1 MNSGGTL
8 EMEGGT
14 LDTRSSLYISSGATA
29 TLDGVTVKDY
39 IYNYGTL
46 NLADVTTTSYI
57 EGNGSITAS
66 NSTIGGSLEVTGK
79 SLLENVTC
87 TRLNVDSDSD
97 VTTQGQGVTMTGEM
111 AFLLTNFSGS
121 VGTLLNSIDW
131 TATAE
136 NAYVGVANL
145 NNATLT
151 ALPETL
157 PGGYKSYSSV
167 FINSGKTVTLE
178 EGVCL
183 QMQNRHYL
191 YVDGLLV
198 AENEAVAD
206 AITGTTSSEE
216 LYIRNGGKLQLKN
229 ANVTGIEDI
238 FMNSGGTLE
247 MKGGTLDTRSYL
259 QIREGATATLD
270 GVTVKDYIY
279 NYGTLSLSNS
289 TVNNSVYVYS
299 GSTANITGCAIN
311 GTLEISMGSTSTTIT
326 GNDFSKT
333 TLKLTNMASSTGVID
348 LSGNYWGTTDIE
360 SVIAKIQGYTED
372 RVLISGILMAPP
384 TQEFSF
390 DATMAG
396 NHRLSHLTTSLTL
409 NFNRLVDADTVNAAS
424 ILLTDAEG
432 NKIAIQKYEVS
443 GKKVTLYFD
452 ELPTGDYR
460 VNCTEELKDVD
471 GKSFTASEN
480 FSSGITYHCLQI
492 AQPRVL
498 LFRSNSTV
506 TDVFSYVDVFFDQVM
521 DDSTISLDSVHLY
534 APDGQEIELTQMRKA
549 GVAGNIFYRFY
560 FDTVSS
566 KGTYT
571 LSVDQSVCN
580 DWGFAMTTDY
590 VREIYVSSPDLT
602 VGTELDVSSTTL
614 GRYTT
619 ITYTV
624 SNIGD
629 AMTPGTWTDAVY
641 LCRTQQWNEDEAILL
656 GRYNRTEA
664 LSENG
669 SYTAS
674 VKGLLADLEP
684 GDYYIFVRTDES
696 DRLSEDKENNNVS
709 AVGTKI
715 SIGVPEFTG
724 ESVAGRLS
732 SANETLY
739 YAFTPTES
747 GSYNLTVDN
756 PNAMVMVTTVVNGKA
771 INKKTT
777 ANSLHFSV
785 FNAEAGTTYY
795 IAIKGGKDTSY
806 KAQIQKSEFAVYD
819 SSFSNLAA
827 GHPSTLT
834 LVGSEFA
841 EGMSVYVVDE
851 YGVRYDAERVVIVD
865 SCQATVTFSLPE
877 ALAAGTELTLYV
889 QNEADTVVK
898 LEESLHIATFSDLVE
913 LEFTNMNG
921 ERHVGRVGWVWKADL
936 YAENKAGYDVSNAII
951 LITDTAEDFAMYYGY
966 DDAKVRDRSALL
978 FLGGADALTPE
989 VMTAGESSKLGI
1001 YIKNYR
1007 SGVGAIQAWL
1017 LDPNSKEEITAAQ
1030 WAYFES
1036 ALRPTACSDAEW
1048 SAWWSD
1054 MKPRI
1059 GNTIGD
1065 FTTFIYGMRDAVAA
1079 AGQKVNVSSL
1089 ADLTSITMTHCPDY
1103 VPGLKISGCVISS
1116 NESFAPC
1123 QYVYVYQYIDGERVY
1138 LYSSLTDEDGE
1149 FSFYGINKK
1158 SLYELEF
1165 SQPVEYEGMCVKTIQ
1180 IDTNKDDA
1188 YVEVKAVS
1196 SESKMEDEYAIRLA
1210 SNQEGNYI
1218 RIVWRD
1224 SNLYACNVESIGE
1237 EVQVLTENSEIVDY
1251 AVIWSDYHQMYVL
1264 AYVYR
1269 EENEDKNAIILL
1281 KPNGETYDVS
1291 KPIDLPAGTIEDIYV
1306 TETGEIVHVSSS
1318 AGSISEETVELTFS
1332 SVALADDEDMFVIST
1347 KETEDDIYL
1356 FGKTYLKNH
1365 SVGIGGELKLPGN
1378 QKNSIGLEIKEQ
1390 IWSENDNVQGKSTIV
1405 GKFAFNWDKKFDV
1418 KKFDA
1423 KKIKPKNEI
1432 KLFANLSLEKEVRAW
1447 YDCDAGK
1454 VKSSVVSRSVSA
1466 SVGVRHDFGATQL
1479 LGPAGTL
1486 LQKLMH
1492 HASRWNI
1499 NVFAGYIVQAEGT
1512 FKWTSD
1518 GCLSSRLDLK
1528 DSGVYIGAGVSLGV
1542 GAKDENDVSSSS
1554 RVELGASI
1562 TGTLSVN
1569 GYSEWEHMLSSH
1581 SSTSSDMDWNGKIEL
1596 SFGVN
1601 VQFSKRWKG
1610 SATVTISFSKTNGF
1624 DYDLSFEL
1632 GYEREHSLTSGMP
1645 YVYQKQVD
1653 KVTSFQFSDVQ
1664 CGDYAGDEHL
1674 SAYAYMTKDGA
1685 VTIEYFN
1692 AQTQEATGT
1701 IVNVAVD
1708 DERSLFYG
1716 FSNIQHLD
1724 AETDGEGRVY
1734 LSASGFLTVMDE
1746 SVNYVQGVAQTGITD
1761 AFAMFGASQLETLVV
1776 DQNGA
1781 YSLLDQT
1788 NLEKYY
1794 WNGGLI
1800 NTTKDARE
1808 LDTYY
1813 LNGELG
1819 IIWVASSEPGVN
1831 QVYTSVL
1838 RNDVWE
1844 TPTLLYSSVNELGS
1858 CYIEEVEGEF
1868 YVNFSELRNNAVSD
1882 ETEVLTY
1889 VFTWDNENWFFDESC
1904 NTVQGKAAYDTYEEN
1919 CGIPEITLSTPQM
1932 TKNESGKVLLSLQW
1946 ESTHACTYVVI
1957 IDGVE
1962 YDVKDATSY
1971 EAEVLSGNHVV
1982 SVRATSLAGMSV
1994 TSSEKIVSVDCSAPV
2009 LLSMQCYY
2017 FVNERGENIVRWAW
2031 NCAEFTAGTILIVDD
2046 KPYHLDK
2053 GQTSYEM
2060 ALGAGQHQY
2069 KLLLMDAVGNV
2080 STTEEK
2086 IEIQSA
2092 VNGPE
2097 LVTPKCEISA
2107 TGETTVTF
2115 SWKGVPGY
2123 EYCLIVDGVAY
2134 QVGTAET
2141 YVLTLPDGAHKYSVV
2156 GSSSSGLTV
2165 ASFGCLETKASA
2177 QNLKLNVLSTE
2188 VAENGKVLTR
2198 LVWNNE
2204 DLIEATLSDGVSRYD
2219 VSSGNLYT
2227 ILTNDGYVNLTLE
2240 GRDAFGNEMQES
2252 VSFRFDASA
2261 PIVTLNQPVCNETNN
2276 GVCYAYFSWECEDF
2290 SSCEYELYVNDKL
2303 MYRGVEKAYALE
2315 LIETVSHWKV
2325 VATDVHGYSSV
2336 VSSEC
2341 SLIPIPE
2348 LVVEESIIENAGAAE
2363 SAVYALTWQALDG
2376 AVYNVCIGGQDYW
2389 VGADTRFSI
2398 DLPSGLYD
2406 YSVTAF
2412 LPEGKTSELCGTIGN
2427 GERLSVKKST
2437 SETSGWFSD
2446 ADIEIDSVNVS
2457 KLSLNSSQ
2465 LHIFFEVDKDAPKYD
2480 FYLVSVDDVQKRV
2493 YSVLTNHEGKKTG
2506 VATYSGLKDGEHTIR
2521 VAGVKNGSLGPI
2533 TTITQKT
2540 DTFSPTIINFS
2551 WCYNTRFFNE
2561 IELDW
2566 HLTESADVYLSIN
2579 GKVRNIG
2586 NDSHY
2591 EFTFDYGKTYD
2602 IVLYAV
2608 DEFGNRS
2615 NTVSDSIQVLRE
2627 ADKVDSDWLGSILNF
2642 LNIGDF
2648 DKEVESYVQMK
2659 DCGDGPPPGPGPD
2672 EELEHEAFSPF
2683 DPNDFYGPAA
2693 YGKENW
2699 IAPQEMQFQ
2708 IRCENIPEENIAHAA
2723 MVTIKHKLDDAYDYS
2738 TFRLGDM
2745 MIGGNYVEISED
2757 VKSYKARLDWTSTLG
2772 VLVDVNAFF
2781 DADTGEVVWEFVAI
2795 DPETGWI
2802 VSDPFKGLL
2811 APNYNPPEGDGWV
2824 YYYVEPKETTVTGTT
2839 ATSQAEIIF
2848 DYNEPIMTPVLSY
2861 TFDADSPEGAVTAV
2875 AATASTRYLRVDWSG
2890 TDEGSGVACYNV
2902 FVSVDGGD
2910 WVLWQEN
2917 ISATSALFTVAEG
2930 EHRYAF
2936 FAQAIDNVGLAE
2948 ALGEMMPAEA
2958 ETTASGKVSSL
2969 SVENV
2974 QAVRAGDELTL
2985 SIAFSEQA
2993 VCADWAAAL
3002 LVSTSAQNIDLSAG
3016 TFRYDETTHV
3026 LTWVGTVAGVP
3037 DGAQATVR
3045 LKDGAVTDAM
3055 GLPFGSSAPAYT
3067 APVEL
3072 PGVVGSTYAAPALVD
3087 YNGDGLLDVL
3097 VGEVAENG
3105 KGRIRIYL
3113 NEGSAE
3119 VASFASFIYAS
3130 TAEDTPLEL
3139 AATGCQGAIVRLAD
3153 ITGDGKDEMVVGLS
3167 DGTIRIFTAAEG
3179 GYWADSGELS
3189 CSVGGESGIVDAG
3202 TRAAIEFVDANGDGR
3217 TDMLVGTGDGNVLLY
3232 LNTSAEGA
3240 AAFDAGRYLHDA
3252 AGRID
3257 VGSRATVATGDL
3269 DGDGLW
3275 DMLLGTADGTVL
3287 FYRNEGTTGTPLFG
3301 VAETVFA
3308 GDALLDMSSETN
3320 RVRIDTGD
3328 LNGDGIDD
3336 LVVGQSDGKVKL
3348 LYGTDGADL
3357 IGEVVVG
3364 SIPLPGVPQN
3374 VQMMV
3379 DGSALTISW
3388 DAVAVDE
3395 AADISYELS
3404 YLVSGAEAPTVVAV
3418 SGTET
3423 TLELPD
3429 GVYSVQVRALNHGK
3443 GGDWST
3449 AQNVTVDTVAPEVP
3463 GGVSAEGGET
3473 QAVLS
3478 WVAVAEAASYEL
3490 RYRKSGSE
3498 VWRTVSG
3505 TEASVTLESL
3515 DPAEYVWQVRA
3526 VDAAGNASEWS
3537 ASSTFTVT
3545 GVLPDAEQHWANGL
3559 RFDASG
3565 AVTGGYYDV
3574 NKTGSGDSNLCW
3586 AAAVANMLAW
3596 WQEQG
3601 MTTTVVPD
3609 APQGAET
3616 IYATFTQSWE
3626 NSSGVDVYGLIWWL
3640 SGDSTSSGY
3649 DDYVDAHYRGDST
3662 TGAYYE
3668 QFYTP
3673 QTIAQHTAQVQL
3685 AEVEADTLSSAWVDI
3700 YEASGMIALGVFRS
3714 VGSGGSLSG
3723 GHSLTLWGF
3732 ETNLD
3737 TGRVQEIYV
3746 TDSDDNTTA
3755 LETLAVE
3762 YDEQTGYYTVAQDG
3776 ARLNG
3781 YVLGTYT
3788 YLKSFTGT
3796 DIVSPEVTVEA
3807 PVTEKLAN
3815 GRIRVTFRWSC
3826 SEAAACVLTVDG
3838 QTYNVGSETSY
3849 TLELADGEHAYSITA
3864 TDAAG
3869 NSGSATGSF
3878 AMDATAPAVVQGVQA
3893 ITGESGV
3900 AVSWDAVE
3908 DAASYTLE
3916 YATKADFSDAK
3927 SVTGI
3932 TGTSYALT
3940 DVPGTGTL
3948 YVRVAAADTAGNV
3961 SDWSASA
3968 QTGLDITAPVVTL
3981 NEPEVKKIADGRIEV
3996 TFSWTCSESAVYV
4009 LTVDGKEYSV
4019 RGATRYTLELADG
4032 EHVYSVKATD
4042 AAGLTGSAESSFAM
4056 DATAP
4061 AVVQGVQ
4068 AITGESGVAV
4078 SWNVVEDAASYTLE
4092 YATKPDFSDAKS
4104 VTGITGASYALTALP
4119 GTGTLYVRVASV
4131 DSVGNTSAWSTVVES
4146 GLDITAPG
4154 AVQGLEVM
4162 AHGTS
4167 ARLRWDAVSDES
4179 GIAGYRIEYAVDGD
4193 FTKAQS
4199 MQVNSTEA
4207 TFYTLLAGA
4216 AYQWRVAAVDGAG
4229 NVGAWTVGEAFRTG
4243 AAEPEDDS
4251 TAESR
4256 EIIMTVPSGGESHS
4270 TTRVNGWVGFDDPA
4284 DYYCFTA
4291 KGEGAYA
4298 ISLDAAVLG
4307 TQVYLSVGT
4316 LDDKGNFAAEKKLLV
4331 APGSAAAALGG
4342 IALENGEKCYIR
4354 VESYDKGLGRYNG
4367 EYSLSVDAEV
4377 ADSAWVTDNNSPD
4390 KATMLKPGGA
4400 ADAALSGWVG
4410 MGDAVDYYCFELT
4423 KPAELSLVLGEL
4435 DAAVKVKL
4443 LREERDGGVSQVM
4456 SRSVKASR
4464 GLDHTLSLTSG
4475 TYFVEVASYDNGAG
4489 RYNTTYALELEKEEA
4504 NGETKRFTLAS
4515 A

>member
-1 MNSGGTL
+1 MYTITVSSLADSGTGTL
-8 EMEGGT
+8 REAIALANAYTGTDEIEIVFDDSLVEQTLILESDIEVPSNVTLRLKEGVK
-14 LDTRSSLYISSGATA
+14 LDLQGYIINVHGKFEVQNSSQIESIIGN
-29 TLDGVTVKDY
+29 GEIMVEQ
-39 IYNYGTL
+39 YGTL
-46 NLADVTTTSYI
+46 L
-57 EGNGSITAS
+57 
-66 NSTIGGSLEVTGK
+66 
-79 SLLENVTC
+79 
-87 TRLNVDSDSD
+87 
-97 VTTQGQGVTMTGEM
+97 
-111 AFLLTNFSGS
+111 F
-121 VGTLLNSIDW
+121 
-131 TATAE
+131 E
-136 NAYVGVANL
+136 NAIAYVKNVVL
-145 NNATLT
+145 NDESTSN
-151 ALPETL
+151 
-157 PGGYKSYSSV
+157 
-167 FINSGKTVTLE
+167 
-178 EGVCL
+178 
-183 QMQNRHYL
+183 
-191 YVDGLLV
+191 
-198 AENEAVAD
+198 
-206 AITGTTSSEE
+206 ITSTS
-216 LYIRNGGKLQLKN
+216 
-229 ANVTGIEDI
+229 GIENLI
-238 FMNSGGTLE
+238 
-247 MKGGTLDTRSYL
+247 
-259 QIREGATATLD
+259 I
-270 GVTVKDYIY
+270 
-279 NYGTLSLSNS
+279 SNNCY
-289 TVNNSVYVYS
+289 TC
-299 GSTANITGCAIN
+299 IK
-311 GTLEISMGSTSTTIT
+311 
-326 GNDFSKT
+326 GNDFSNTQIVLPEIHVDAIFDLSGNDWGTVRLYEIIAKITGYNQDSVIVDPILATPTHGSVDELIEWSSFLAARDHTYTSSGYLSDRSATARLYFTRTDKGRIVLKGNDT
-333 TLKLTNMASSTGVID
+333 TTHQWIGIRTALIARASIESDCVYSDCFNTRFYVRGYLDFTNRNIYMGEGNCGHSHAARRIPMHERLTVDANASISMDGGSFYLEPEPSTYCEDSDLESWLFTYEAAVIRGELWLNNVDVTGQIALSGTSSMIVANDCEFHNSINLDSDVKAPSLYGTNNTAAQSCLFKIDTYTGSNVWDIRKQKFYTKCLADVPFIYFGSISSDIDLNRLKIGEKDINYQVRWVDKGAHLTINEGCKLVYLSRDSTDNVFFRGKLSACFSSANDAIYIEKDAWVKEVLVSGEARFEKANVYSESELAVLRISGTVDMTESALFVKGGIVVAEQGFLNLSSVACTGEIIAESGAMLRMRDTQISKLVLSTDALMLDLVGNDFSNAEIVVIDSDDGGIID
-348 LSGNYWGTTDIE
+348 LSGNYWGTTDIDAI
-360 SVIAKIQGYTED
+360 IAKIQNYSED
-372 RVLISGILMAPP
+372 RVLISSILMAPP
-384 TQEFSF
+384 TQEFCF
-390 DATMAG
+390 DATMAAK
-396 NHRLSHLTTSLTL
+396 HRLSHLATSLTL
-409 NFNRLVDADTVNAAS
+409 SFNRLVDADTVNAAS

-432 NKIAIQKYEVS
+432 NKVAIQKYEVS

-452 ELPTGDYR
+452 ELPTGDYQ

-471 GKSFTASEN
+471 GKTFTHSVN

-549 GVAGNIFYRFY
+549 GVSGNIFYRFY

-580 DWGFAMTTDY
+580 DWGVEMSADY
-590 VREIYVSSPDLT
+590 QHEIYVASPDLT

-656 GRYNRTEA
+656 GRHNRTEA
-664 LSENG
+664 LENNG

-674 VKGLLADLEP
+674 IKGLLSGLEP
-684 GDYYIFVRTDES
+684 GDYYVFVRTDES
-696 DRLSEDKENNNVS
+696 DRLSEGRENNNVS
-709 AVGTKI
+709 ATETKI
-715 SIGVPEFTG
+715 SIRVPEIAMEATQ
-724 ESVAGRLS
+724 SKLS
-732 SANETLY
+732 SANEMLY

-747 GSYNLTVDN
+747 GSYILTVDDSS
-756 PNAMVMVTTVVNGKA
+756 ATVVVTSSINGKVL
-771 INKKTT
+771 NKKTSAKLT
-777 ANSLHFSV
+777 HYSV
-785 FNAEAGTTYY
+785 FSAKAGETYY

-806 KAQIQKSEFAVYD
+806 TTQIQKSEFAVYD
-819 SSFSNLAA
+819 SSFTNLAS

-841 EGMSVYVVDE
+841 EGMAVYVVDE
-851 YGVRYDAERVVIVD
+851 NGVRYDAERVTIVD
-865 SCQATVTFSLPE
+865 SNQATVTFSLPE
-877 ALAAGTELTLYV
+877 ELAAGTKLTLYV

-936 YAENKAGYDVSNAII
+936 YTENKAGYDVSNAII

-1030 WAYFES
+1030 WSYFES
-1036 ALRPTACSDAEW
+1036 ALRPTACSDADW

-1054 MKPRI
+1054 MQPRI

-1065 FTTFIYGMRDAVAA
+1065 FATFIYGLRDAVAA

-1089 ADLTSITMTHCPDY
+1089 ADLTDIAMKHCSDY
-1103 VPGLKISGCVISS
+1103 VPGYVFDGVMIMDVTKEKMSDQLVILYQKDLEKGWVEIQSCITAEDGSFRFSGLQQGFEYAVGSDVKWVNASEITQEDNLITFDVSDGDVSLLTVVDYNGILDS
-1116 NESFAPC
+1116 NRDFIYRKSGEGKLYRFWLRNGRL
-1123 QYVYVYQYIDGERVY
+1123 VYSIF
-1138 LYSSLTDEDGE
+1138 DEDGWSAVHNLIDSEIEKYGVLWHAAAESFVIIQDSDEDTNLFFASVKENNELILSEHVSLAEYMDAQSLCSMSITDSDTLFFSCEENETGNLKFFCLDEEDIAELKVANDFVINETGAVTLDEGWTYKTGIKWQKKNIAGFFDFSISGTGEVVIDSDSGNFQSAKLTFSGKGEIKIDSQRHSVAGGVAVTLSGSIKETVKNWSISLSVPSFTVSYTNKYGLIPIFSACVGAVGAAVFAASSAGIGGVAGFKLAYESTKKALTWISDKTGFTMGVKVTWTGNNRIWAAGAAKTGWENKIKVEAVIKDKRGKHVDIGGGVTFTWDGSE
-1149 FSFYGINKK
+1149 FKDAKMSWHAKFSMDLTIKGYGFVFTVGHDDKTGGLSLEVIGKWGEKDTLRTGSLYVQSEDGNRISFTTEKNVVSFELCSEDGVTTMVYHTWLMEEPDSSPESEVVNVSMYTNVQSTSGSFYMEDLTVSEESCNDARLISFVIGSRVAPVSDFDNIDDFLKWEESIRTSNAYINSLLYNKGELIYLDSSNLEETTLGVIEK
-1158 SLYELEF
+1158 TEIISEEGMYMAWIRQNGSLYE
-1165 SQPVEYEGMCVKTIQ
+1165 V
-1180 IDTNKDDA
+1180 
-1188 YVEVKAVS
+1188 
-1196 SESKMEDEYAIRLA
+1196 YAAEL
-1210 SNQEGNYI
+1210 
-1218 RIVWRD
+1218 
-1224 SNLYACNVESIGE
+1224 
-1237 EVQVLTENSEIVDY
+1237 
-1251 AVIWSDYHQMYVL
+1251 
-1264 AYVYR
+1264 
-1269 EENEDKNAIILL
+1269 EEN
-1281 KPNGETYDVS
+1281 
-1291 KPIDLPAGTIEDIYV
+1291 
-1306 TETGEIVHVSSS
+1306 
-1318 AGSISEETVELTFS
+1318 
-1332 SVALADDEDMFVIST
+1332 
-1347 KETEDDIYL
+1347 
-1356 FGKTYLKNH
+1356 
-1365 SVGIGGELKLPGN
+1365 
-1378 QKNSIGLEIKEQ
+1378 
-1390 IWSENDNVQGKSTIV
+1390 
-1405 GKFAFNWDKKFDV
+1405 
-1418 KKFDA
+1418 
-1423 KKIKPKNEI
+1423 
-1432 KLFANLSLEKEVRAW
+1432 R
-1447 YDCDAGK
+1447 
-1454 VKSSVVSRSVSA
+1454 
-1466 SVGVRHDFGATQL
+1466 
-1479 LGPAGTL
+1479 
-1486 LQKLMH
+1486 
-1492 HASRWNI
+1492 
-1499 NVFAGYIVQAEGT
+1499 
-1512 FKWTSD
+1512 
-1518 GCLSSRLDLK
+1518 
-1528 DSGVYIGAGVSLGV
+1528 
-1542 GAKDENDVSSSS
+1542 
-1554 RVELGASI
+1554 
-1562 TGTLSVN
+1562 
-1569 GYSEWEHMLSSH
+1569 
-1581 SSTSSDMDWNGKIEL
+1581 
-1596 SFGVN
+1596 
-1601 VQFSKRWKG
+1601 RWK
-1610 SATVTISFSKTNGF
+1610 SP
-1624 DYDLSFEL
+1624 E
-1632 GYEREHSLTSGMP
+1632 
-1645 YVYQKQVD
+1645 
-1653 KVTSFQFSDVQ
+1653 
-1664 CGDYAGDEHL
+1664 
-1674 SAYAYMTKDGA
+1674 
-1685 VTIEYFN
+1685 
-1692 AQTQEATGT
+1692 
-1701 IVNVAVD
+1701 
-1708 DERSLFYG
+1708 
-1716 FSNIQHLD
+1716 
-1724 AETDGEGRVY
+1724 
-1734 LSASGFLTVMDE
+1734 
-1746 SVNYVQGVAQTGITD
+1746 
-1761 AFAMFGASQLETLVV
+1761 
-1776 DQNGA
+1776 
-1781 YSLLDQT
+1781 
-1788 NLEKYY
+1788 
-1794 WNGGLI
+1794 
-1800 NTTKDARE
+1800 
-1808 LDTYY
+1808 
-1813 LNGELG
+1813 
-1819 IIWVASSEPGVN
+1819 
-1831 QVYTSVL
+1831 
-1838 RNDVWE
+1838 
-1844 TPTLLYSSVNELGS
+1844 LLYSSEYELSSISLYHGENGLSYSFLLTQAVGEENLINEITFTDILVNNGENCIRDALTGEKIDDVLKDNAQVPVVELFTEMS
-1858 CYIEEVEGEF
+1858 EVLETSGIRNMWDEF
-1868 YVNFSELRNNAVSD
+1868 VDYVNKKLTPVKWPGKDPDDELS
-1882 ETEVLTY
+1882 
-1889 VFTWDNENWFFDESC
+1889 
-1904 NTVQGKAAYDTYEEN
+1904 
-1919 CGIPEITLSTPQM
+1919 
-1932 TKNESGKVLLSLQW
+1932 
-1946 ESTHACTYVVI
+1946 H
-1957 IDGVE
+1957 
-1962 YDVKDATSY
+1962 
-1971 EAEVLSGNHVV
+1971 
-1982 SVRATSLAGMSV
+1982 
-1994 TSSEKIVSVDCSAPV
+1994 
-2009 LLSMQCYY
+2009 
-2017 FVNERGENIVRWAW
+2017 
-2031 NCAEFTAGTILIVDD
+2031 
-2046 KPYHLDK
+2046 
-2053 GQTSYEM
+2053 
-2060 ALGAGQHQY
+2060 
-2069 KLLLMDAVGNV
+2069 
-2080 STTEEK
+2080 
-2086 IEIQSA
+2086 
-2092 VNGPE
+2092 
-2097 LVTPKCEISA
+2097 
-2107 TGETTVTF
+2107 
-2115 SWKGVPGY
+2115 
-2123 EYCLIVDGVAY
+2123 
-2134 QVGTAET
+2134 
-2141 YVLTLPDGAHKYSVV
+2141 
-2156 GSSSSGLTV
+2156 
-2165 ASFGCLETKASA
+2165 
-2177 QNLKLNVLSTE
+2177 
-2188 VAENGKVLTR
+2188 
-2198 LVWNNE
+2198 
-2204 DLIEATLSDGVSRYD
+2204 
-2219 VSSGNLYT
+2219 
-2227 ILTNDGYVNLTLE
+2227 
-2240 GRDAFGNEMQES
+2240 
-2252 VSFRFDASA
+2252 
-2261 PIVTLNQPVCNETNN
+2261 
-2276 GVCYAYFSWECEDF
+2276 EDF
-2290 SSCEYELYVNDKL
+2290 SSY
-2303 MYRGVEKAYALE
+2303 
-2315 LIETVSHWKV
+2315 
-2325 VATDVHGYSSV
+2325 
-2336 VSSEC
+2336 
-2341 SLIPIPE
+2341 
-2348 LVVEESIIENAGAAE
+2348 
-2363 SAVYALTWQALDG
+2363 
-2376 AVYNVCIGGQDYW
+2376 
-2389 VGADTRFSI
+2389 
-2398 DLPSGLYD
+2398 
-2406 YSVTAF
+2406 
-2412 LPEGKTSELCGTIGN
+2412 
-2427 GERLSVKKST
+2427 
-2437 SETSGWFSD
+2437 
-2446 ADIEIDSVNVS
+2446 
-2457 KLSLNSSQ
+2457 
-2465 LHIFFEVDKDAPKYD
+2465 
-2480 FYLVSVDDVQKRV
+2480 
-2493 YSVLTNHEGKKTG
+2493 
-2506 VATYSGLKDGEHTIR
+2506 
-2521 VAGVKNGSLGPI
+2521 
-2533 TTITQKT
+2533 
-2540 DTFSPTIINFS
+2540 
-2551 WCYNTRFFNE
+2551 
-2561 IELDW
+2561 
-2566 HLTESADVYLSIN
+2566 
-2579 GKVRNIG
+2579 
-2586 NDSHY
+2586 
-2591 EFTFDYGKTYD
+2591 
-2602 IVLYAV
+2602 
-2608 DEFGNRS
+2608 
-2615 NTVSDSIQVLRE
+2615 
-2627 ADKVDSDWLGSILNF
+2627 
-2642 LNIGDF
+2642 
-2648 DKEVESYVQMK
+2648 
-2659 DCGDGPPPGPGPD
+2659 
-2672 EELEHEAFSPF
+2672 

-2708 IRCENIPEENIAHAA
+2708 ILCENIPEENIAHAA

-2757 VKSYKARLDWTSTLG
+2757 VTSYKARLDWTSTLG

-2811 APNYNPPEGDGWV
+2811 APNYNPPEGDGWG

-2861 TFDADSPEGAVTAV
+2861 TFDVDRPEGAVTAV
-2875 AATASTRYLRVDWSG
+2875 AATACTRYLRVDWSG

-2910 WVLWQEN
+2910 WELWQEN

-2948 ALGEMMPAEA
+2948 ALEEMMPAEA

-2974 QAVRAGDELTL
+2974 QAERAGDELTL

-2993 VCADWAAAL
+2993 VCADWVAAL
-3002 LVSTSAQNIDLSAG
+3002 LVSTSAQNIDLSTG
-3016 TFRYDETTHV
+3016 TFRYDATTHV

-3045 LKDGAVTDAM
+3045 LTDGAVTDAA

-3072 PGVVGSTYAAPALVD
+3072 PGVVGSTYAAPSLID
-3087 YNGDGLLDVL
+3087 YDGDGLLDIV
-3097 VGEVAENG
+3097 VGEGAENG

-3153 ITGDGKDEMVVGLS
+3153 ITGDGKDEMVVGLA
-3167 DGTIRIFTAAEG
+3167 DGTIRIFTAAED

-3202 TRAAIEFVDANGDGR
+3202 TRAAIEFVDANGDGH
-3217 TDMLVGTGDGNVLLY
+3217 TDLLVGTGDGNVLLY

-3252 AGRID
+3252 SGRID

-3301 VAETVFA
+3301 AAETVFA

-3388 DAVAVDE
+3388 DAVAADE

-3478 WVAVAEAASYEL
+3478 WGEVADAASYEL

-3505 TEASVTLESL
+3505 TEASVSLESL

-3838 QTYNVGSETSY
+3838 QTYTVGSETSY

-3878 AMDATAPAVVQGVQA
+3878 AMDATAPAVVQGLQA

-3908 DAASYTLE
+3908 EAASYTLE
-3916 YATKADFSDAK
+3916 YATKADFSEAN

-3948 YVRVAAADTAGNV
+3948 YVRVAAADAAGNV

-3981 NEPEVKKIADGRIEV
+3981 NEPDVNKIADGKIEV
-3996 TFSWTCSESAVYV
+3996 TFSWTCTEPAVYV

-4042 AAGLTGSAESSFAM
+4042 GVGLTGSAESSFVM

-4061 AVVQGVQ
+4061 TVVQGVQ

-4119 GTGTLYVRVASV
+4119 GKGTLYVRVASA
-4131 DSVGNTSAWSTVVES
+4131 DAAGNVSAWSAVAES
-4146 GLDITAPG
+4146 ALDITAPG

-4167 ARLRWDAVSDES
+4167 ARLRWDAVSDAS
-4179 GIAGYRIEYAVDGD
+4179 GITGYRIEYAVDGD

-4199 MQVNSTEA
+4199 LQVNSTEA

-4229 NVGAWTVGEAFRTG
+4229 NVGEWSVGEAFRTG
-4243 AAEPEDDS
+4243 TAEPEDDS

-4270 TTRVNGWVGFDDPA
+4270 TTRVNGWVGFDDPS
-4284 DYYCFTA
+4284 DFYCFTA

-4298 ISLDAAVLG
+4298 VSLDGAALG
-4307 TQVYLSVGT
+4307 TQVYLSVGA
-4316 LDDKGNFAAEKKLLV
+4316 LDKAGNFVTTRKLLV

-4342 IALENGEKCYIR
+4342 IALEQGEKCYIR

-4367 EYSLSVDAEV
+4367 EYSLSVNAEV
-4377 ADSAWVTDNNSPD
+4377 ADTARVTDNNSTD
-4390 KATMLKPGGA
+4390 KATMLKP
-4400 ADAALSGWVG
+4400 ADAEAAELRSWVG
-4410 MGDAVDYYCFELT
+4410 AGDAVDYYCFELAN
-4423 KPAELSLVLGEL
+4423 PVELTLGLSAPE
-4435 DAAVKVKL
+4435 AAVKVKL
-4443 LREERDGGVSQVM
+4443 LREEPDGSVSQVM
-4456 SRSVKASR
+4456 SRSVKANR

-4489 RYNTTYALELEKEEA
+4489 RYNTTYALELEKEEE
-4504 NGETKRFTLAS
+4504 NGETKRFTIAN

>member
-1 MNSGGTL
+1 MADAIIGGSSSSAYLYIRDGGKLQLKNANVRNGYYLYIYKGGTL

-14 LDTRSSLYISSGATA
+14 LDTRNYLGIQSGASATLNGVTVNDYIDNAGTLTMTDSSISSYITGGGTLTLENVECASYISSSGKLNAKDVTVSSYLA
-29 TLDGVTVKDY
+29 AFGNSTLEDVSCSTLHVDSVSDITTVGTGVT
-39 IYNYGTL
+39 IRGTEVFRL
-46 NLADVTTTSYI
+46 RGFR
-57 EGNGSITAS
+57 GNVQEM
-66 NSTIGGSLEVTGK
+66 LE
-79 SLLENVTC
+79 S
-87 TRLNVDSDSD
+87 
-97 VTTQGQGVTMTGEM
+97 
-111 AFLLTNFSGS
+111 F
-121 VGTLLNSIDW
+121 DW
-131 TATAE
+131 TATNEGAK
-136 NAYVGVANL
+136 YIGVSGNIYTS
-145 NNATLT
+145 TLT
-151 ALPETL
+151 ELPDTFAN
-157 PGGYKSYSSV
+157 GYKSTDSIAV
-167 FINSGKTVTLE
+167 RENNTVTLE

-183 QMQNRHYL
+183 QMQSDHDLNVY
-191 YVDGLLV
+191 GTLV
-198 AENEAVAD
+198 AENEEVAD
-206 AITGTTSSEE
+206 AIIGGSSSSAY
-216 LYIRNGGKLQLKN
+216 LYIRDGGKLQLKN
-229 ANVTGIEDI
+229 ANVRNGYYLYIYK
-238 FMNSGGTLE
+238 GGTLE
-247 MKGGTLDTRSYL
+247 MEGGTLDTRNYL
-259 QIREGATATLD
+259 SIQSGATATLD

-299 GSTANITGCAIN
+299 GSTASITGCSIN
-311 GTLEISMGSTSTTIT
+311 GTLQISMGSTSTTIT

-333 TLKLTNMASSTGVID
+333 TLKLTDMASSTGVID
-348 LSGNYWGTTDIE
+348 LSGNYWGTTDIDE
-360 SVIAKIQGYTED
+360 VIAKIQGYTED
-372 RVLISGILMAPP
+372 RVLISSVLMAPP
-384 TQEFSF
+384 SQEFSF
-390 DATMAG
+390 DASMVG
-396 NHRLSHLTTSLTL
+396 RHRLSHLATSLTL
-409 NFNRLVDADTVNAAS
+409 SFNRLVDADTVNAAS

-432 NKIAIQKYEVS
+432 NKMAIQKYEVS

-460 VNCTEELKDVD
+460 VNCTTELKDVD

-480 FSSGITYHCLQI
+480 FSSGITYHCLEI
-492 AQPRVL
+492 AEPRVL

-506 TDVFSYVDVFFDQVM
+506 TGVFSYVDVFFDQVM

-549 GVAGNIFYRFY
+549 GVSGNIFYRFY

-580 DWGFAMTTDY
+580 DWGVEMSADY
-590 VREIYVSSPDLT
+590 QHEIYVASPDLT

-795 IAIKGGKDTSY
+795 IAIKGGKDSSY
-806 KAQIQKSEFAVYD
+806 TAQIQKSEFAVYD

-851 YGVRYDAERVVIVD
+851 NGVRYDAERVVIVD

-877 ALAAGTELTLYV
+877 ELAAGTKLTLYV
-889 QNEADTVVK
+889 QNESDTVDA
-898 LEESLHIATFSDLVE
+898 LDETLHIATFSDLVE
-913 LEFTNMNG
+913 LNFSNMNG
-921 ERHVGRVGWVWKADL
+921 ERHIGRVGWVWKADL
-936 YAENKAGYDVSNAII
+936 TAENKAGYDVSNAII

-966 DDAKVRDRSALL
+966 EDAKYKDRSALL

-989 VMTAGESSKLGI
+989 VMTAGETSKLGI
-1001 YIKNYR
+1001 YIKHYR
-1007 SGVGAIQAWL
+1007 SGTGAIQAWL
-1017 LDPNSKEEITAAQ
+1017 LDPNSTEEITDAQ

-1036 ALRPTACSDAEW
+1036 ALRPSACSDADW
-1048 SAWWSD
+1048 AAWWSD
-1054 MKPRI
+1054 MQPRI

-1089 ADLTSITMTHCPDY
+1089 ADLTDSAMKHCPDY
-1103 VPGLKISGCVISS
+1103 VPGYVVQGVLKEWETGKVLSGVTVNLHKKVGDSYELVGSAETDSQGYYMIRHDGEGVYYVAVPGLVVDADGDGYQDIGIPEFEVGVEDKDISPYIVTDSDDDGRLQGQSDIEYAANGDLGRLWLVNGYLCFTTRKNGGWSEYQVLRISEGLSDFALQWDDTLNAYVVFWNERNESGNLDSYVQLVTAEESGNYQALAAVQVGKDANAHTALQSRGNGQYLLVCSNETEVSCVDIDMRDEIHWQEIEEELSDTGKAIKGSFKYPIKMPLGKYSTAEIAGSGSIEQIDPCKVVLSYSLNADGKKRTWHGQYDWDTWSVSGSLSETVTYFYTEMGEKAETGSGSANLTLSFDAPDGLIWGLKHWCPWNPTVTAIGNSLFVLKNALSKAGVDFDFGYKIEFKIDASWASGKATIINPTFTVTVCGGLEDRKNREWYVRGSGAISVSFKLNMTDMSYVSNSLSFSGNLHYEVKTPEILGWSYESSGDYNFGSKAEDIEEITLTRKDVAKMSIVRSLVVDDTTYTITSDEQNNFSKLSITANKNGELFSVYINTSEFSRVSDLLLGRGYITDINCSTLGDYGVIAISGYVGDYIAKENVSATELS
-1116 NESFAPC
+1116 GILDAVNYKKES
-1123 QYVYVYQYIDGERVY
+1123 
-1138 LYSSLTDEDGE
+1138 
-1149 FSFYGINKK
+1149 
-1158 SLYELEF
+1158 
-1165 SQPVEYEGMCVKTIQ
+1165 
-1180 IDTNKDDA
+1180 
-1188 YVEVKAVS
+1188 
-1196 SESKMEDEYAIRLA
+1196 
-1210 SNQEGNYI
+1210 
-1218 RIVWRD
+1218 
-1224 SNLYACNVESIGE
+1224 
-1237 EVQVLTENSEIVDY
+1237 
-1251 AVIWSDYHQMYVL
+1251 YVL
-1264 AYVYR
+1264 YVKDSKVT
-1269 EENEDKNAIILL
+1269 DKW
-1281 KPNGETYDVS
+1281 
-1291 KPIDLPAGTIEDIYV
+1291 
-1306 TETGEIVHVSSS
+1306 
-1318 AGSISEETVELTFS
+1318 GSIPDEEIPEGDKVQETKLDET
-1332 SVALADDEDMFVIST
+1332 DD
-1347 KETEDDIYL
+1347 
-1356 FGKTYLKNH
+1356 G
-1365 SVGIGGELKLPGN
+1365 
-1378 QKNSIGLEIKEQ
+1378 
-1390 IWSENDNVQGKSTIV
+1390 
-1405 GKFAFNWDKKFDV
+1405 
-1418 KKFDA
+1418 
-1423 KKIKPKNEI
+1423 
-1432 KLFANLSLEKEVRAW
+1432 RA
-1447 YDCDAGK
+1447 C
-1454 VKSSVVSRSVSA
+1454 
-1466 SVGVRHDFGATQL
+1466 
-1479 LGPAGTL
+1479 
-1486 LQKLMH
+1486 
-1492 HASRWNI
+1492 
-1499 NVFAGYIVQAEGT
+1499 
-1512 FKWTSD
+1512 
-1518 GCLSSRLDLK
+1518 
-1528 DSGVYIGAGVSLGV
+1528 
-1542 GAKDENDVSSSS
+1542 
-1554 RVELGASI
+1554 RVELVLQKDGKYAIYYSETQDGKWSKREKVTTCTNRPNGVDVTAKAGNVAIIYTETDFSEAGDGASETYMWI
-1562 TGTLSVN
+1562 RSN
-1569 GYSEWEHMLSSH
+1569 G
-1581 SSTSSDMDWNGKIEL
+1581 
-1596 SFGVN
+1596 
-1601 VQFSKRWKG
+1601 
-1610 SATVTISFSKTNGF
+1610 
-1624 DYDLSFEL
+1624 
-1632 GYEREHSLTSGMP
+1632 
-1645 YVYQKQVD
+1645 
-1653 KVTSFQFSDVQ
+1653 
-1664 CGDYAGDEHL
+1664 
-1674 SAYAYMTKDGA
+1674 
-1685 VTIEYFN
+1685 
-1692 AQTQEATGT
+1692 
-1701 IVNVAVD
+1701 
-1708 DERSLFYG
+1708 
-1716 FSNIQHLD
+1716 
-1724 AETDGEGRVY
+1724 
-1734 LSASGFLTVMDE
+1734 
-1746 SVNYVQGVAQTGITD
+1746 
-1761 AFAMFGASQLETLVV
+1761 
-1776 DQNGA
+1776 
-1781 YSLLDQT
+1781 
-1788 NLEKYY
+1788 
-1794 WNGGLI
+1794 
-1800 NTTKDARE
+1800 
-1808 LDTYY
+1808 
-1813 LNGELG
+1813 
-1819 IIWVASSEPGVN
+1819 
-1831 QVYTSVL
+1831 
-1838 RNDVWE
+1838 VWS
-1844 TPTLLYSSVNELGS
+1844 P
-1858 CYIEEVEGEF
+1858 
-1868 YVNFSELRNNAVSD
+1868 
-1882 ETEVLTY
+1882 
-1889 VFTWDNENWFFDESC
+1889 
-1904 NTVQGKAAYDTYEEN
+1904 
-1919 CGIPEITLSTPQM
+1919 
-1932 TKNESGKVLLSLQW
+1932 
-1946 ESTHACTYVVI
+1946 
-1957 IDGVE
+1957 
-1962 YDVKDATSY
+1962 
-1971 EAEVLSGNHVV
+1971 
-1982 SVRATSLAGMSV
+1982 MSV
-1994 TSSEKIVSVDCSAPV
+1994 V
-2009 LLSMQCYY
+2009 MG
-2017 FVNERGENIVRWAW
+2017 R
-2031 NCAEFTAGTILIVDD
+2031 
-2046 KPYHLDK
+2046 
-2053 GQTSYEM
+2053 
-2060 ALGAGQHQY
+2060 
-2069 KLLLMDAVGNV
+2069 
-2080 STTEEK
+2080 TE
-2086 IEIQSA
+2086 
-2092 VNGPE
+2092 
-2097 LVTPKCEISA
+2097 
-2107 TGETTVTF
+2107 
-2115 SWKGVPGY
+2115 
-2123 EYCLIVDGVAY
+2123 
-2134 QVGTAET
+2134 
-2141 YVLTLPDGAHKYSVV
+2141 
-2156 GSSSSGLTV
+2156 
-2165 ASFGCLETKASA
+2165 
-2177 QNLKLNVLSTE
+2177 
-2188 VAENGKVLTR
+2188 
-2198 LVWNNE
+2198 
-2204 DLIEATLSDGVSRYD
+2204 
-2219 VSSGNLYT
+2219 
-2227 ILTNDGYVNLTLE
+2227 
-2240 GRDAFGNEMQES
+2240 
-2252 VSFRFDASA
+2252 
-2261 PIVTLNQPVCNETNN
+2261 
-2276 GVCYAYFSWECEDF
+2276 
-2290 SSCEYELYVNDKL
+2290 
-2303 MYRGVEKAYALE
+2303 
-2315 LIETVSHWKV
+2315 
-2325 VATDVHGYSSV
+2325 
-2336 VSSEC
+2336 
-2341 SLIPIPE
+2341 
-2348 LVVEESIIENAGAAE
+2348 
-2363 SAVYALTWQALDG
+2363 
-2376 AVYNVCIGGQDYW
+2376 
-2389 VGADTRFSI
+2389 
-2398 DLPSGLYD
+2398 
-2406 YSVTAF
+2406 
-2412 LPEGKTSELCGTIGN
+2412 
-2427 GERLSVKKST
+2427 
-2437 SETSGWFSD
+2437 ETSGSTMIQTVIS
-2446 ADIEIDSVNVS
+2446 ALGVNPWY
-2457 KLSLNSSQ
+2457 LLNDC
-2465 LHIFFEVDKDAPKYD
+2465 DKKPEDEEP
-2480 FYLVSVDDVQKRV
+2480 DDVQP
-2493 YSVLTNHEGKKTG
+2493 HE
-2506 VATYSGLKDGEHTIR
+2506 
-2521 VAGVKNGSLGPI
+2521 
-2533 TTITQKT
+2533 
-2540 DTFSPTIINFS
+2540 NFS
-2551 WCYNTRFFNE
+2551 
-2561 IELDW
+2561 
-2566 HLTESADVYLSIN
+2566 
-2579 GKVRNIG
+2579 
-2586 NDSHY
+2586 
-2591 EFTFDYGKTYD
+2591 
-2602 IVLYAV
+2602 
-2608 DEFGNRS
+2608 
-2615 NTVSDSIQVLRE
+2615 
-2627 ADKVDSDWLGSILNF
+2627 
-2642 LNIGDF
+2642 
-2648 DKEVESYVQMK
+2648 SY
-2659 DCGDGPPPGPGPD
+2659 
-2672 EELEHEAFSPF
+2672 

-2693 YGKENW
+2693 YGAENW

-2708 IRCENIPEENIAHAA
+2708 ILCENIPEENIAHAA
-2723 MVTIKHKLDDAYDYS
+2723 MVTIKHRLDDAYDYS

-2745 MIGGNYVEISED
+2745 MIGGNYVEISEE

-2802 VSDPFKGLL
+2802 VSDPFSGLL

-2861 TFDADSPEGAVTAV
+2861 TFDVDRPEGAVTAV
-2875 AATASTRYLRVDWSG
+2875 AATACTRYLRVDWSG

-2910 WVLWQEN
+2910 WELWQEN

-2948 ALGEMMPAEA
+2948 ALEEMMPAEA

-3002 LVSTSAQNIDLSAG
+3002 LVSTSAQNIDLSTG
-3016 TFRYDETTHV
+3016 TFRYDATTHV

-3045 LKDGAVTDAM
+3045 LTDGAVTDAA
-3055 GLPFGSSAPAYT
+3055 GLPFGSSVPAYT
-3067 APVEL
+3067 APIEL
-3072 PGVVGSTYAAPALVD
+3072 AGVVGSTYAAPALVD

-3113 NEGSAE
+3113 NEGTAE

-3130 TAEDTPLEL
+3130 TAEDTPIEL
-3139 AATGCQGAIVRLAD
+3139 AATGCQGAIVRLVD
-3153 ITGDGKDEMVVGLS
+3153 ITGDGKDEMEVGLA

-3179 GYWADSGELS
+3179 GYWADAGELS

-3257 VGSRATVATGDL
+3257 VGSRATVATGDF

-3287 FYRNEGTTGTPLFG
+3287 FYRNEGSTGTPLFG
-3301 VAETVFA
+3301 AAETVFA

-3379 DGSALTISW
+3379 DGSVLTISW

-3404 YLVSGAEAPTVVAV
+3404 YIAAGAESPTVVAV

-3515 DPAEYVWQVRA
+3515 DPVEYVWQVRA

-3586 AAAVANMLAW
+3586 AAAASNMLAW

-3601 MTTTVVPD
+3601 MTATVVPD

-3649 DDYVDAHYRGDST
+3649 GDYVDAHYRGDST

-3673 QTIAQHTAQVQL
+3673 QTIAQHTAQVPL
-3685 AEVEADTLSSAWVDI
+3685 ADVAAETLPAAWADIFD
-3700 YEASGMIALGVFRS
+3700 ASGMIALGIFRS
-3714 VGSGGSLSG
+3714 VGTGGSLSG

-3796 DIVSPEVTVEA
+3796 DIVSPEVTAEA

-3927 SVTGI
+3927 KVTGI
-3932 TGTSYALT
+3932 TGTEYALT
-3940 DVPGTGTL
+3940 DMPGTGML
-3948 YVRVAAADTAGNV
+3948 YVRVTAADTAGNV
-3961 SDWSASA
+3961 SDWSAVA

-3981 NEPEVKKIADGRIEV
+3981 NEPELKKIADGRIAV
-3996 TFSWTCSESAVYV
+3996 TFSWSCSEPAVYT
-4009 LTVDGKEYSV
+4009 LTVDGEEYSV
-4019 RGATRYTLELADG
+4019 RGATHYTLELADG
-4032 EHVYSVKATD
+4032 EHAYSITATD
-4042 AAGLTGSAESSFAM
+4042 AAGNSGSATGSFAM
-4056 DATAP
+4056 DATPP

-4092 YATKPDFSDAKS
+4092 YATKPDFSDAQS
-4104 VTGITGASYALTALP
+4104 VTGITGTSYALTALP
-4119 GTGTLYVRVASV
+4119 GTGTLYVRVASA
-4131 DSVGNTSAWSTVVES
+4131 DAEGNVSAWSAVAES
-4146 GLDITAPG
+4146 ALDITAPG

-4167 ARLRWDAVSDES
+4167 ARLSWDAVSDAS

-4207 TFYTLLAGA
+4207 TFFTLLAGA

-4229 NVGAWTVGEAFRTG
+4229 NVGAWTEGTAFRTG

-4298 ISLDAAVLG
+4298 INLDAAALG

-4316 LDDKGNFAAEKKLLV
+4316 LDEKGNFAAEKKLLV

-4342 IALENGEKCYIR
+4342 IALESGEKCYIR

-4400 ADAALSGWVG
+4400 VDAALSGWVG

-4423 KPAELSLVLGEL
+4423 KPAELSLVLGEQ

-4504 NGETKRFTLAS
+4504 NGETKRFSLAN